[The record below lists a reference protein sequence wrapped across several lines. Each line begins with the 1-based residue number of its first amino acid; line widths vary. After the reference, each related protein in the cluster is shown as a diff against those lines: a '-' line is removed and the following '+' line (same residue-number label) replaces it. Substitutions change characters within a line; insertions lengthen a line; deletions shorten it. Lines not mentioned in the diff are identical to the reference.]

1 MRYLSVCSGIE
12 AVSVAWGP
20 LGWQPALFAEIDPF
34 CCWLL
39 RSRYGASRPMHMPSP
54 HDAPSRKEAK
64 QRAAAIRNV
73 VALAADGAVI
83 NAGDFTKIGAEDV
96 GTIDLLAGGTP
107 CQSFSI
113 AGKRA
118 GLDDPR
124 GNLTIEFAR
133 LAGRLRPLWL
143 VWENVPGV
151 LSIDDGRTFGA
162 FLGMLVKLGY
172 GVAYRVLDAQHFGVP
187 QRRRR
192 VFVVGHLGDWRAAAA
207 VLLERSSLSGYPP
220 PRRETREGAT
230 GGVEVGPDGGRLT
243 ETAPTIDAGCRDG
256 LTRNQL
262 GVGVLASTGDTSHC
276 LNAGGMGRQDYETE
290 TLISYPLLGKGN
302 DSQDSTRQ
310 TYVTHALSADGFD
323 ASEDGTGRGT
333 PVVPIAICT
342 AHTQSNG
349 SGFSDDV
356 AHTLES
362 GGAQAVAFAQNTRDE
377 VRLYGG
383 DGKTVGALAAQ
394 PGAKQ
399 SYVAFSAVDYGGDTG
414 DIAPTLRSMNNT
426 SGHANGGGQV
436 AIAFAQNQEG
446 DVLSSDVMQSL
457 GTNSNATGRN
467 APTIAFTLHG
477 SDGTTS
483 AASSTDVAGS
493 LRARAPGSIENSSTT
508 AVLQEQSVAW
518 SGELTAST
526 DVAGTLQRGGEGGRV
541 DGVMTRQMA
550 VRRLTPRECE
560 RLQGFPDDYTLVEYR
575 GKPAADGPRY
585 KALGNSMAVPVM
597 RWIGERIAAVDT
609 ILRDRHGDGSTR

>member
-20 LGWQPALFAEIDPF
+20 LGWQPAMFAEIDPF

-39 RSRYGASRPMHMPSP
+39 RSRYCASRPVFMPSP
-54 HDAPSRKEAK
+54 HDAPDRKEAK
-64 QRAAAIRNV
+64 RRAAAIRNI
-73 VALAADGAVI
+73 VALPADGAVV
-83 NAGDFTKIGAEDV
+83 NAGDFTKIGADDV
-96 GTIDLLAGGTP
+96 GAIDLLAGGTP
-107 CQSFSI
+107 CQSFSV

-151 LSIDDGRTFGA
+151 LSIDGGRTFGA
-162 FLGMLVKLGY
+162 FLGILVQLGY
-172 GVAYRVLDAQHFGVP
+172 GIAYRVLDAQFTGVP

-192 VFVVGHLGDWRAAAA
+192 VFVVGCAGNWRAAAA
-207 VLLERSSLSGYPP
+207 VLLERHSLSGHPP
-220 PRRETREGAT
+220 PRRETRQGAA
-230 GGVEVGPDGGRLT
+230 GGVEVGPAGSRLT
-243 ETAPTIDAGCRDG
+243 DTAPTIDTGCKDG
-256 LTRNQL
+256 FVRNQL
-262 GVGVLASTGDTSHC
+262 GVGVLSSTYEISHC
-276 LNAGGMGRQDYETE
+276 LNAGGMGRQDFETE
-290 TLISYPLLGKGN
+290 TLLSVF
-302 DSQDSTRQ
+302 QDSEFGVREYPTAGAMRAGRIPEHQ
-310 TYVTHALSADGFD
+310 MIVHSLSADGFD

-333 PVVPIAICT
+333 PVVPVAICT

-362 GGAQAVAFAQNTRDE
+362 GSAQAVAFAQNSRDE
-377 VRLYGG
+377 VRLHGG

-399 SYVAFSAVDYGGDTG
+399 QCYVAFSAKDSGNDASDV
-414 DIAPTLRSMNNT
+414 APTLRGM
-426 SGHANGGGQV
+426 GHDASHPNGGGQV
-436 AIAFAQNQEG
+436 AIAFTQNQDG
-446 DVLSSDVMQSL
+446 DVLSGEVMQSL
-457 GTNSNATGRN
+457 STNANATGRN
-467 APTIAFTLHG
+467 AAN
-477 SDGTTS
+477 
-483 AASSTDVAGS
+483 VA
-493 LRARAPGSIENSSTT
+493 
-508 AVLQEQSVAW
+508 VAW
-518 SGELTAST
+518 TQELTAST
-526 DVAGTLQRGGEGGRV
+526 DIAGTLQRGGEGGRA
-541 DGVMTRQMA
+541 DGVMTSQMA

-575 GKPAADGPRY
+575 GKLASDGPRY

-597 RWIGERIAAVDT
+597 RWIGQRIAAVDA
-609 ILRDRHGDGSTR
+609 ILRDRHGDGSIR

>member
-20 LGWQPALFAEIDPF
+20 LGWQPAMFAEIDPF

-39 RSRYGASRPMHMPSP
+39 RSRYGASRPVYMSSP
-54 HDAPSRKEAK
+54 HDAPTRKEAK
-64 QRAAAIRNV
+64 QRAAAIRNI
-73 VALAADGAVI
+73 VALPADGAII

-96 GTIDLLAGGTP
+96 GAIDLLAGGTP
-107 CQSFSI
+107 CQSFSV

-133 LAGRLRPLWL
+133 LADRLRPTWL

-151 LSIDDGRTFGA
+151 LSIDGGRTFGA
-162 FLGMLVKLGY
+162 FLRMLVECGY
-172 GVAYRVLDAQHFGVP
+172 GIAYRILDARYFGVP

-192 VFVVGHLGDWRAAAA
+192 VFVVGHLGDWRGPAA
-207 VLLERSSLSGYPP
+207 VFLEFKSLSGYPP
-220 PRRETREGAT
+220 PRRQARQGVA
-230 GGVEVGPDGGRLT
+230 GGVEVGPAGGRLT
-243 ETAPTIDAGCRDG
+243 DTAPTIDAGCKDG
-256 LTRNQL
+256 FIRNQL
-262 GVGVLASTGDTSHC
+262 GVGILASTDETSHC
-276 LNAGGMGRQDYETE
+276 LNAGGMGRQDFETE
-290 TLISYPLLGKGN
+290 TLIA
-302 DSQDSTRQ
+302 
-310 TYVTHALSADGFD
+310 HALSADGFD

-333 PVVPIAICT
+333 PMVPVAICT

-362 GGAQAVAFAQNTRDE
+362 GASQAVAFAQNTRDE

-394 PGAKQ
+394 RGAKQQ
-399 SYVAFSAVDYGGDTG
+399 SYVAFSAKDHGADAGEV
-414 DIAPTLRSMNNT
+414 APTLRSM
-426 SGHANGGGQV
+426 GHAASHPNGGGQV
-436 AIAFAQNQEG
+436 AIAFSQSQDG
-446 DVLSSDVMQSL
+446 DLRSGEVMHSL
-457 GTNSNATGRN
+457 GTNANATSRN
-467 APTIAFTLHG
+467 APTVAFTLHG
-477 SDGTTS
+477 SDGTAN
-483 AASSTDVAGS
+483 AASSTEVAGS
-493 LRARAPGSIENSSTT
+493 IRTRAPGSIENSSTT
-508 AVLQEQSVAW
+508 AVLQEQSVA
-518 SGELTAST
+518 SPLTASYGKQIDSSDT
-526 DVAGTLQRGGEGGRV
+526 SSGPPNLLHT
-541 DGVMTRQMA
+541 QMA

-575 GKPAADGPRY
+575 GKMAADGPRY

-597 RWIGERIAAVDT
+597 RWIGQRIAAVDA
-609 ILRDRHGDGSTR
+609 ILRDRSDNGSFR